1 MLMQS
6 LKNDYFTNERLG
18 GKTDNPLVAYDYPCP
33 NRKPTSQITIIILD
47 SISWKVSQKVYSV
60 IPPPPSKHT
69 QVFGWFKAIFLSPK
83 PTFEHRPS
91 RG

>member
-60 IPPPPSKHT
+60 IPPPPS
-69 QVFGWFKAIFLSPK
+69 
-83 PTFEHRPS
+83 
-91 RG
+91 